1 MLEGRGRACRLPV
14 LVEAPRYVALT
25 LGVRFLADHLQGDA
39 YFKVARRGE
48 NLERA
53 ERQFRLIDQLESG
66 EAALSRALAELPGV
80 LA

>member
-1 MLEGRGRACRLPV
+1 
-14 LVEAPRYVALT
+14 VEAPRYVALT
-25 LGVRFLADHLQGDA
+25 LGVRFLTDHLQGDE

-53 ERQFRLIDQLESG
+53 ERQFRLIDELENG
-66 EAALSRALAELPGV
+66 EVALGRALVELPGV